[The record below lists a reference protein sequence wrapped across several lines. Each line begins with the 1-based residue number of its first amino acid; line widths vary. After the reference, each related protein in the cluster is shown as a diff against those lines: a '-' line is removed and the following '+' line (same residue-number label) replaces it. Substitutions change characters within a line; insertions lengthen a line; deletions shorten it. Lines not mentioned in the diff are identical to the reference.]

1 MLYAHLSAKR
11 ARSYLF
17 TLDNNT
23 GQTFGE
29 MELTVAEIQELNKR
43 IEVKPSLKN
52 ILYYI

>member
-17 TLDNNT
+17 TLDDNR

-29 MELTVAEIQELNKR
+29 LELTPAEIKDLNKR
-43 IEVKPSLKN
+43 IEVKTSLKN
-52 ILYYI
+52 ILYYV